1 MDPVLLSR
9 LQFALTVGFHF
20 IFPPLTIGLAWLIVW
35 FMTKFKNSGEDFY
48 RDASRFWIKLFAT
61 SFAIGVASGITM
73 EFQFGTNWAEYSRF
87 VGDIFGAPLAAEA
100 ILSFFLESTFIGVLL
115 FGWNRL
121 SRKTLWFASLM
132 VAIGATLSAFWIIVA
147 NSWMQTPAGFHI
159 VSGRAEL
166 TDFFAAVFNPSTIPR
181 YVHTVCGALVTGSF
195 FMLGV
200 SAWYLLKQRHL
211 EFAKTSLKAALVVA
225 VIASMGQLATGHV
238 HGMQVAATQP
248 AKLAAIEGLF
258 DTQTEAPA
266 LIFGIPHAPS
276 GRVHTDV
283 SIHGLL
289 SLLAFGNINAEVRG
303 LNDFPRDEWPPLL
316 LTFFPFHLMV
326 VLGVYMIALTI
337 FGLFLLWRKSL
348 FGNGFF
354 LKLALWSI
362 PLPFVANELGWITA
376 EVGRQ
381 PWIVYGVMKT
391 RDAISVTVPTNQ
403 ILASLILFILIYLVL
418 SFVWLFLIRREILE
432 GPGPGVQVAGGEV
445 TT

>member
-1 MDPVLLSR
+1 M
-9 LQFALTVGFHF
+9 
-20 IFPPLTIGLAWLIVW
+20 IVW
-35 FMTKFKNSGEDFY
+35 FMTKYKNSGDDFY
-48 RDASRFWIKLFAT
+48 RNASRFWIKLFAT
-61 SFAIGVASGITM
+61 SFAFGVASGITM

-100 ILSFFLESTFIGVLL
+100 IFSFFLESTFIGVLL
-115 FGWNRL
+115 FGWNKL

-132 VAIGATLSAFWIIVA
+132 VAVGATLSAFWIIVA

-181 YVHTVCGALVTGSF
+181 FLHTVCGALVTGSF

-211 EFAKTSLKAALVVA
+211 EFAKVSLRVALIVA
-225 VIASMGQLATGHV
+225 VIASFGQLATGHV

-248 AKLAAIEGLF
+248 EKLAAIEGLF

-266 LIFGIPHAPS
+266 LIFGIPHTPS
-276 GRVHTDV
+276 GRVHTDI

-289 SLLAFGNINAEVRG
+289 SLLAFGNVNAEVRG
-303 LNDFPRDEWPPLL
+303 LNDFPRDEWPPLW

-326 VLGVYMIALTI
+326 AMGLYLIALTI
-337 FGLFLLWRKSL
+337 LGLYLLLRKKL
-348 FGNGFF
+348 FGSEFF
-354 LKLALWSI
+354 LRLAFWSI
-362 PLPFVANELGWITA
+362 PLPFIANELGWTTA

-381 PWIVYGVMKT
+381 PWIVYRVMKT
-391 RDAISVTVPTNQ
+391 SDAISVTVPATQ
-403 ILASLILFILIYLVL
+403 ILTSLILFVLIYLVL
-418 SFVWLFLIRREILE
+418 TFVWLFLLRREIME
-432 GPGPGVQVAGGEV
+432 GPGEGAVAAGSEV
-445 TT
+445 KA

>member
-1 MDPVLLSR
+1 
-9 LQFALTVGFHF
+9 
-20 IFPPLTIGLAWLIVW
+20 LIVW
-35 FMTKFKNSGEDFY
+35 FMTKYKNSGDDFY
-48 RDASRFWIKLFAT
+48 RNASRFWIKLFAT
-61 SFAIGVASGITM
+61 SFAFGVASGITM

-100 ILSFFLESTFIGVLL
+100 IFSFFLESTFIGVLL
-115 FGWNRL
+115 FGWNKL

-132 VAIGATLSAFWIIVA
+132 VAVGATLSAFWIIVA

-181 YVHTVCGALVTGSF
+181 FLHTVCGALVTGSF

-211 EFAKTSLKAALVVA
+211 EFAKVSLRVALIVA
-225 VIASMGQLATGHV
+225 VIASFGQLATGHV

-248 AKLAAIEGLF
+248 EKLAAIEGLF

-266 LIFGIPHAPS
+266 LIFGIPHTPS
-276 GRVHTDV
+276 GRVHTDI

-289 SLLAFGNINAEVRG
+289 SLLAFGNVNAEVRG
-303 LNDFPRDEWPPLL
+303 LNDFPRDEWPPLW

-326 VLGVYMIALTI
+326 AMGLYLIALTI
-337 FGLFLLWRKSL
+337 LGLYLLLRKKL
-348 FGNGFF
+348 FGSEFF
-354 LKLALWSI
+354 LRLAFWSI
-362 PLPFVANELGWITA
+362 PLPFIANELGWTTA

-381 PWIVYGVMKT
+381 PWIVYRVMKT
-391 RDAISVTVPTNQ
+391 SDAISVTVPATQ
-403 ILASLILFILIYLVL
+403 ILTSLILFVLIYLVL
-418 SFVWLFLIRREILE
+418 TFVWLFLLRREIME
-432 GPGPGVQVAGGEV
+432 GPGEGAVAAGSEV
-445 TT
+445 KA